1 MEEEYRKKG
10 LQAIYHIVKNKNNA
24 KKIEKDLYNITL
36 KNLTPNENLKTVYF
50 LNILQISEHNISIP
64 TLIKEGKLN
73 WKHDSLKNMVFE
85 EQEQDEFI
93 RKPFEIEEGVTKCG
107 NCGSERVY
115 TYSLQCRGAD
125 EGSTTFATCCKCGS
139 KWTYS

>member
-1 MEEEYRKKG
+1 MNWDHDVFNELKLEE
-10 LQAIYHIVKNKNNA
+10 V
-24 KKIEKDLYNITL
+24 
-36 KNLTPNENLKTVYF
+36 
-50 LNILQISEHNISIP
+50 
-64 TLIKEGKLN
+64 
-73 WKHDSLKNMVFE
+73 
-85 EQEQDEFI
+85 EQDNFLI
-93 RKPFEIEEGVTKCG
+93 KPFEIEEGVTKCG